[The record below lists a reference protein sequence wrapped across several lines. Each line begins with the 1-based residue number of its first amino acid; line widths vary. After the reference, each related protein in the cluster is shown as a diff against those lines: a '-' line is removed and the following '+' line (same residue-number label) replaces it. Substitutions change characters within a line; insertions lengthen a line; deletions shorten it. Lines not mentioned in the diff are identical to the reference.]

1 MCPEPGC
8 EYVARRREE
17 IQAHMAADHV
27 DEEVVSAARGPMLF
41 SCPACNCYL
50 ELENKREF
58 RRHVDRCKGGVAS
71 ENESG
76 DDPSAQQRISVASSV
91 PSFKCK
97 SCEFKFYSLSA
108 FDQHVKRDGDPAKCE
123 VVPNVD
129 DGDASAAGISFKKL
143 KCDRCDFA
151 FTTIAD
157 EPNLKCTR
165 PWMTKH
171 YETEHGVEG
180 MWLCGK
186 PGCDFRTDCPKLRW
200 KHKRKEA
207 KRRA

>member
-58 RRHVDRCKGGVAS
+58 QRHVDRCQVGTA
-71 ENESG
+71 SG
-76 DDPSAQQRISVASSV
+76 DDPNAQQRISVGSSV

-97 SCEFKFYSLSA
+97 SCEFKL
-108 FDQHVKRDGDPAKCE
+108 GN
-123 VVPNVD
+123 PNKF
-129 DGDASAAGISFKKL
+129 SEI
-143 KCDRCDFA
+143 
-151 FTTIAD
+151 
-157 EPNLKCTR
+157 R
-165 PWMTKH
+165 PVSNSK
-171 YETEHGVEG
+171 
-180 MWLCGK
+180 
-186 PGCDFRTDCPKLRW
+186 
-200 KHKRKEA
+200 
-207 KRRA
+207 